1 MKKINNDNLNAII
14 MSYQDGAKSNID
26 NLHISD
32 YIFENIKF
40 EYTGLRNN
48 IFENCVFKNIKFE
61 TVYFNKS
68 TFKQCLFNNC
78 EFESIDFGMHE
89 VSFENTIFYETNY
102 YKTDMLSSSFISTY
116 FLKCNFIYFDIS
128 SNTLKNCRI
137 INCNPEGLI
146 FSPDT
151 FIKSN
156 FILD

>member
-1 MKKINNDNLNAII
+1 MEKISIDSLNAKIK
-14 MSYQDGAKSNID
+14 SYKNEAKSDID

-68 TFKQCLFNNC
+68 VFKQCIFNNC
-78 EFESIDFGMHE
+78 EFESIDFGLYE

-102 YKTDMLSSSFISTY
+102 YKTDVLSSSFVNTNFIR
-116 FLKCNFIYFDIS
+116 CNFIYFDIS
-128 SNTLKNCRI
+128 SNILKNCRI
-137 INCNPEGLI
+137 IDCDTQGLI
-146 FSPDT
+146 FSPNT
-151 FIKSN
+151 FIESN
-156 FILD
+156 FIFN